1 MKLSVGPG
9 DSLELVLLLDG
20 VRVRRSLS
28 GVDELVGKT
37 LGNGFRVVESGFTG
51 ADGEEGD
58 GLVDTSEW
66 GDIDGLSSDGTLG
79 SDSGGVFSWAS
90 VDNGVDEDLDWVL
103 LGDEVDDLESVLDD
117 SDGHDLFT
125 VVSSVHH
132 EGVDQSLNDGHSSL
146 GELLLGVSAS
156 SVGNVDGMVD
166 VDVVGQGDVLDLDLL
181 RVPFAE
187 ELNGSLVSDLLDVV
201 W

>member
-1 MKLSVGPG
+1 MEG
-9 DSLELVLLLDG
+9 LVD
-20 VRVRRSLS
+20 VQAIQTA
-28 GVDELVGKT
+28 DKT
-37 LGNGFRVVESGFTG
+37 H

-66 GDIDGLSSDGTLG
+66 GNIDGLSSDGTLG
-79 SDSGGVFSWAS
+79 SDSGRVFSWAS

-132 EGVDQSLNDGHSSL
+132 EAGC
-146 GELLLGVSAS
+146 ELAGYSKP
-156 SVGNVDGMVD
+156 
-166 VDVVGQGDVLDLDLL
+166 VLTRPLT
-181 RVPFAE
+181 R
-187 ELNGSLVSDLLDVV
+187 
-201 W
+201 